1 MKIIEHYFRYIIG
14 HSQFELEHVW
24 SLDAVKLITCKEQ
37 YLMDDYLDWA
47 TNQSAK
53 IKKKPNPQGY
63 ACLQFKNPVCSAK
76 TLEKDFRLLNWILAM
91 NQTDFVRVDLTL
103 CTSPRFSDLWKI
115 CSPISHARVLFGSSP
130 KWVVTV
136 VMVDSKGHSS
146 ELFDFSK
153 SLINF

>member
-1 MKIIEHYFRYIIG
+1 MNITSGISSDIP
-14 HSQFELEHVW
+14 QFELEHIW
-24 SLDAVKLITCKEQ
+24 SLDAVKLITCEEQ

-53 IKKKPNPQGY
+53 IKKKPNPHGY

-91 NQTDFVRVDLTL
+91 TQTDLVQVDLTL

-130 KWVVTV
+130 KRVVTV

-146 ELFDFSK
+146 ELLDFSK

>member
-37 YLMDDYLDWA
+37 YLMDEYLDWA
-47 TNQSAK
+47 TNQSAN

-63 ACLQFKNPVCSAK
+63 AFLQFKNPVCSAK

-91 NQTDFVRVDLTL
+91 TQTDFVRVDLTL
-103 CTSPRFSDLWKI
+103 CTSPRVSDLWKNVYSNKP
-115 CSPISHARVLFGSSP
+115 CACFVWQQSQMSRYCGDGWFQG
-130 KWVVTV
+130 T
-136 VMVDSKGHSS
+136 
-146 ELFDFSK
+146 
-153 SLINF
+153 